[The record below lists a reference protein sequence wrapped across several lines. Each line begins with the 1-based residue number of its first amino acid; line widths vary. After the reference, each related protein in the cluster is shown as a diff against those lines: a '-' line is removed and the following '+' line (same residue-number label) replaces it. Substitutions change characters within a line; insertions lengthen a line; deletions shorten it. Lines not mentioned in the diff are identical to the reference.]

1 MVDTEAPDAALFP
14 ERVGDRLRSARVKG
28 GLDLTDVATKTR
40 VPLRHLQAI
49 ETGDYGAL
57 PSTTYAV
64 GFVKSY
70 ARAVGLEEMALAN
83 DLRAELGQPKRDAA
97 YDSAGF
103 EDADPA
109 RIPSRLLAWTA
120 ALLAVVIVI
129 GYGVWRNKMAADP
142 LATNIEAPSAPT
154 PGASAPTPQAAAPA
168 IAPTGQ
174 VTLTATAPVW
184 LRVYDANKKRLF
196 EKEMAAG
203 EKFDVPADAANP
215 QIRTGRPDLLA
226 VTIGGR
232 PVAALGPADRMIK
245 DVAISAAALLARP
258 PVTISPVVVPTA
270 AALGN
275 AAAPAGTP

>member
-28 GLDLTDVATKTR
+28 GLDLSDVATKTR

-49 ETGDYGAL
+49 EMGDYGAL

-64 GFVKSY
+64 GFVKSF
-70 ARAVGLEEMALAN
+70 ARTVGLDEMALAS

-97 YDSAGF
+97 YDAAGF

-120 ALLAVVIVI
+120 AILAVLIVV
-129 GYGVWRNKMAADP
+129 GYGIWRNKMAADP
-142 LATNIEAPSAPT
+142 APANIEALSSPALGLPT
-154 PGASAPTPQAAAPA
+154 DTPKAAAPA

-184 LRVYDANKKRLF
+184 LRIYDANNKRLF

-203 EKFDVPADAANP
+203 EKFDVPADANNP
-215 QIRTGRPDLLA
+215 QIRTGRADLIA
-226 VTIGGR
+226 VTIGGK
-232 PVAALGPADRMIK
+232 PVAALGPAERTIK
-245 DVAISAAALLARP
+245 DVAISAAALTARP
-258 PVTISPVVVPTA
+258 PVATPGAAVPPVAIS
-270 AALGN
+270 GN
-275 AAAPAGTP
+275 AAAPTGTP

>member
-28 GLDLTDVATKTR
+28 GLDLSDVATKTR
-40 VPLRHLQAI
+40 VPLRHLQSI
-49 ETGDYGAL
+49 EMGDYGAL

-64 GFVKSY
+64 GFVKSF
-70 ARAVGLEEMALAN
+70 ARTVGLDEMALAS

-97 YDSAGF
+97 YEAAGF
-103 EDADPA
+103 VDADPA

-120 ALLAVVIVI
+120 ALLAVLIVV

-142 LATNIEAPSAPT
+142 APANIEAPTSPALTAPVATPQVSAPK
-154 PGASAPTPQAAAPA
+154 

-184 LRVYDANKKRLF
+184 LRVYDANNKRLF
-196 EKEMAAG
+196 EKEMTAG

-226 VTIGGR
+226 VTINGR
-232 PVAALGPADRMIK
+232 PVAALGPADHMIK
-245 DVAISAAALLARP
+245 DVAISATALAARP
-258 PVTISPVVVPTA
+258 PVTISPTTVPPVPA
-270 AALGN
+270 PSN
-275 AAAPAGTP
+275 AAAPVGTP